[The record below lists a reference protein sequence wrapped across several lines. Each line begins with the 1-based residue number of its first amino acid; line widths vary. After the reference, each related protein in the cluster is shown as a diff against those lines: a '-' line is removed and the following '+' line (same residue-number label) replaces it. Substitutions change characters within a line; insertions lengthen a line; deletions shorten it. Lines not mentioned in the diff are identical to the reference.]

1 MGFWSVDVINLSI
14 ALVSHNSYDDL
25 KLLMPSLKEGLKNIQ
40 SEILLVDNN
49 SEDDS
54 VRFIKEHYPEVILT
68 ENKKKYGYGA
78 NQNKNLNR
86 AKGRYVLFMNADM
99 VIMPDTL
106 SILCQ
111 FMEHHSDVGICS
123 ANVLNVDGTL
133 QYLNKQYPSLLDL
146 ILRRFVPNCLENMF
160 KTRLH
165 YYEMRETGYAF
176 PIDIPFISGC
186 FMFCRTSIIRA
197 VKGFDETYFLYF
209 EDVDLCRKVQKYART
224 VSCPDAEVIHRW
236 ERAAHKELKWFIIFV
251 KSAIQ
256 YFNKWGY
263 AFY

>member
-1 MGFWSVDVINLSI
+1 MRFGSVDVIDLSVSI
-14 ALVSHNSYDDL
+14 VSHNSYHDL

-40 SEILLVDNN
+40 SEILLVDNS

-54 VRFIKEHYPEVILT
+54 VRFIKDHYPEVILT
-68 ENKKKYGYGA
+68 ENKEKKGYGA
-78 NQNKNLNR
+78 NQNQNLYK

-99 VIMPDTL
+99 VIMPNAL
-106 SILCQ
+106 SILCE
-111 FMEHHSDVGICS
+111 FMDHHADVGICS
-123 ANVLNVDGTL
+123 ANVLNADHTL

-146 ILRRFVPNCLENMF
+146 LLRRFLPDGLQKMF
-160 KTRLH
+160 RSRLH
-165 YYEMRETGYAF
+165 YYEMRETAYAS

-209 EDVDLCRKVQKYART
+209 EDVDLCRKVQKHART
-224 VSCPDAEVIHRW
+224 VSCPSAEVIHRW
-236 ERAAHKELKWFIIFV
+236 ERAAHRELKWFIIFI
-251 KSAIQ
+251 KSAIR

-263 AFY
+263 ALY